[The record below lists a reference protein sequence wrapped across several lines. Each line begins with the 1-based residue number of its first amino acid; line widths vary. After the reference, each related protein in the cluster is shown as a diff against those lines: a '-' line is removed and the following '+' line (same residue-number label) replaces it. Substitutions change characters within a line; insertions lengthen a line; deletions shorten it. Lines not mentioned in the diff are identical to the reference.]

1 MAPMARPRIV
11 DDPEAPPADCGP
23 APVTVGAAPIN
34 PPLRTVIERFGL
46 RADKRLGQHFLLDAN
61 LLRRI
66 VAAAG
71 DLQGRTVLEVGP
83 GPGGLTRALLAS
95 PAARVI
101 AIERDPRCLL
111 ALAELAEA
119 AAGRLQL
126 IEADALSIDLADLTA
141 GRLTVVANL
150 PYNIGT
156 PLLVR
161 WLDRLERLER
171 LTLMFQR
178 EVAARIVA
186 PPGSRVYGR
195 LSVLVQ
201 WLCEARSV
209 MHLPARAFVPPPKV
223 ASSLIQLTPRPQPL
237 APADKACLERVL
249 AAAFQQRRK
258 MLRAS
263 LRSLTDRPEALLEAA
278 EVPPTARAEQIDVA
292 GFCRLANRYQASIGE
307 ASARPATPSA
317 SGTDRRSRRGPAAD
331 GA

>member
-1 MAPMARPRIV
+1 MSE
-11 DDPEAPPADCGP
+11 DPLG
-23 APVTVGAAPIN
+23 
-34 PPLRTVIERFGL
+34 PPLRAVVERFGL
-46 RADKRLGQHFLLDAN
+46 RADKRLGQHFLFDQN

-66 VAAAG
+66 VTVAG
-71 DLQGRTVLEVGP
+71 DLSGRTVLEVGP
-83 GPGGLTRALLAS
+83 GPGGLTRALLAT

-111 ALAELAEA
+111 ALRELADQ

-126 IEADALSIDLADLTA
+126 IEADALDVDLADLTA
-141 GRLTVVANL
+141 DRLSVVANL

-156 PLLVR
+156 PLLLR
-161 WLDRLERLER
+161 WLDRLDRLER

-201 WLCEARSV
+201 WLCEARCL
-209 MHLPARAFVPPPKV
+209 MHLPARSFVPPPKV

-237 APADKACLERVL
+237 WPADKIILERVL

-263 LRSLTDRPEALLEAA
+263 LRSLTDQPEALLEAA
-278 EVPPTARAEQIDVA
+278 GVSPTARAEQIDVA
-292 GFCRLANRYQASIGE
+292 GFCRLARSYRELDGG
-307 ASARPATPSA
+307 ARPSGA
-317 SGTDRRSRRGPAAD
+317 SGTGARTRSAPAGG

>member
-1 MAPMARPRIV
+1 V
-11 DDPEAPPADCGP
+11 ESDS
-23 APVTVGAAPIN
+23 
-34 PPLRTVIERFGL
+34 PLRTVIERFGL
-46 RADKRLGQHFLLDAN
+46 RADKRLGQHFLLDTN

-71 DLQGRTVLEVGP
+71 DLHGRTVLEVGP

-95 PAARVI
+95 PAERII

-111 ALAELAEA
+111 ALQELAA
-119 AAGRLQL
+119 AAGDRLQL
-126 IEADALSIDLADLTA
+126 IEADALAIDLADLGA
-141 GRLTVVANL
+141 SRLTVVANL
-150 PYNIGT
+150 PYNVGT

-186 PPGSRVYGR
+186 APGSRAYGR

-201 WLCEARSV
+201 WLCEARGL

-237 APADKACLERVL
+237 APADKRCLEQVL

-258 MLRAS
+258 MLRVS
-263 LRSLTDRPEALLEAA
+263 LRSLGGRPEALLEAA
-278 EVPPTARAEQIDVA
+278 DVPPTARAEEIDVA
-292 GFCRLANRYQASIGE
+292 GFCRLARCYE
-307 ASARPATPSA
+307 ASGARLSRAAA
-317 SGTDRRSRRGPAAD
+317 SGTA
-331 GA
+331 

>member
-1 MAPMARPRIV
+1 V
-11 DDPEAPPADCGP
+11 EAD
-23 APVTVGAAPIN
+23 
-34 PPLRTVIERFGL
+34 PPLRSVIERFGL
-46 RADKRLGQHFLLDAN
+46 RADKRLGQHFLLDPN

-71 DLQGRTVLEVGP
+71 DLRGRTVLEVGP

-95 PAARVI
+95 PAARII
-101 AIERDPRCLL
+101 AIERDPRCVL
-111 ALAELAEA
+111 ALQELAGA
-119 AAGRLQL
+119 AGGRLQL
-126 IEADALSIDLADLTA
+126 IEADALALDLADLTS
-141 GRLTVVANL
+141 GQLTVVANL

-161 WLDRLERLER
+161 WLDRIERLER

-186 PPGSRVYGR
+186 LPGSRTYGR

-201 WLCEARSV
+201 WLCEVSSL

-223 ASSLIQLTPRPQPL
+223 ASSLIQLTPRLQPL

-258 MLRAS
+258 MLRVS
-263 LRSLTDRPEALLEAA
+263 LRSLGERPDALLEAA
-278 EVPPTARAEQIDVA
+278 EVPATARAEEIDVA
-292 GFCRLANRYQASIGE
+292 GFCRLARCYQAS
-307 ASARPATPSA
+307 RKRLNPAAA
-317 SGTDRRSRRGPAAD
+317 SGTA
-331 GA
+331 

>member
-1 MAPMARPRIV
+1 VAGPSTPSERAGRDVAGAP
-11 DDPEAPPADCGP
+11 DG
-23 APVTVGAAPIN
+23 
-34 PPLRTVIERFGL
+34 PPLRTVIARFGL
-46 RADKRLGQHFLLDAN
+46 RADRRLGQHFLLDSN

-71 DLQGRTVLEVGP
+71 DLRGRTVLEIGP

-95 PAARVI
+95 PAARII

-111 ALAELAEA
+111 ALQDLAGTA
-119 AAGRLQL
+119 GGRLQL
-126 IEADALSIDLADLTA
+126 IEADALAIDLADLT
-141 GRLTVVANL
+141 GGQLTVVANL

-156 PLLVR
+156 ALLLR

-186 PPGSRVYGR
+186 HPGNRVYGR

-201 WLCEARSV
+201 WLCEARCL

-237 APADKACLERVL
+237 APADKPSLEQVL

-258 MLRAS
+258 MLRVS
-263 LRSLTDRPEALLEAA
+263 LRSLTEGPEALLEAA
-278 EVPPTARAEQIDVA
+278 DVPATARAEQVDVA
-292 GFCRLANRYQASIGE
+292 GFCRLARCYAACGRRANSGAANGIG
-307 ASARPATPSA
+307 
-317 SGTDRRSRRGPAAD
+317 
-331 GA
+331 

>member
-1 MAPMARPRIV
+1 VAP
-11 DDPEAPPADCGP
+11 DPTPSEEAGID
-23 APVTVGAAPIN
+23 GAGEPGG

-46 RADKRLGQHFLLDAN
+46 RADKRLGQHFLLDSN

-66 VAAAG
+66 VAVAG
-71 DLQGRTVLEVGP
+71 DLRGRTVLEIGP

-95 PAARVI
+95 PAARII

-111 ALAELAEA
+111 ALRDLADA
-119 AAGRLQL
+119 AGGRLQL
-126 IEADALSIDLADLTA
+126 IEADALAIDLADLAA
-141 GRLTVVANL
+141 GRLSVVANL

-201 WLCEARSV
+201 WLCEVRSV

-258 MLRAS
+258 MLRVS
-263 LRSLTDRPEALLEAA
+263 LRSLGERPDALLEAA
-278 EVPPTARAEQIDVA
+278 GVPPTARAEQIDVA
-292 GFCRLANRYQASIGE
+292 GFCRLARCWQASGGRL
-307 ASARPATPSA
+307 SPAAA
-317 SGTDRRSRRGPAAD
+317 SGTG
-331 GA
+331 